1 MIPEPAIGLEVDAEP
16 PSHPSPPNTHAH
28 TPPVPSTI
36 FPLAPPP
43 PSLAHSLVHPSL
55 ASWLLKGT
63 QDPDRHPPSP
73 KYSRTAQP
81 DPSPLL
87 PTAAHLSTSASSL
100 SSPYLFHTALSAS
113 LHSAG
118 FLSVS
123 SFRRAFLSPFLPSKE
138 PSRQR
143 SQPASRSR
151 PSSTGS
157 SSITRALAVP
167 ACSIHHATRRPA
179 TRGAGSLPVATT
191 AARDFDSATALSPGS
206 SIVLPI
212 LTCRHPDVLAR
223 RPQILATGI
232 RTPHLNFAIVTRLAI
247 RYAAE
252 PRTCDDR
259 QNTHD
264 ISRSH
269 FLSSHRTHH
278 GFLLAS
284 LTELGSIRR
293 ALHRASILHSYH
305 RLSPPGR
312 TLDARL

>member
-1 MIPEPAIGLEVDAEP
+1 MAPKRDAGPRPTP
-16 PSHPSPPNTHAH
+16 PPPPNTA
-28 TPPVPSTI
+28 VQ
-36 FPLAPPP
+36 
-43 PSLAHSLVHPSL
+43 PSL
-55 ASWLLKGT
+55 T
-63 QDPDRHPPSP
+63 RHRCCQRPHIC
-73 KYSRTAQP
+73 RR
-81 DPSPLL
+81 LL
-87 PTAAHLSTSASSL
+87 PHFLPPTF
-100 SSPYLFHTALSAS
+100 FHTALSAS

-252 PRTCDDR
+252 PRICDDR